1 LANPNG
7 WLTPNGEW
15 LTTAA
20 VRPDVFAALRH
31 TLAALLEKLLHAA
44 QIAHERLELGQTHLG
59 AERYHV
65 SGKKHKKHHQCSFYD

>member
-1 LANPNG
+1 MVSGSPPQLC
-7 WLTPNGEW
+7 
-15 LTTAA
+15 
-20 VRPDVFAALRH
+20 VRTSLRALRH